1 MEREKLKNIV
11 DYTAEEQLIILKDI
25 CARIYIYRN
34 ISLNR
39 EGVIEE
45 LNAIDM
51 LFRDDSENFN

>member
-11 DYTAEEQLIILKDI
+11 DYTVEEQLIILKDI

>member
-39 EGVIEE
+39 ECVIEE
-45 LNAIDM
+45 LKAIDM